1 MRIYF
6 APMEGTTGYIYRR
19 LHHRYF
25 GGVDK
30 YYTPFLSPTKDP
42 IFGKREKRDILPE
55 NNAGIPTVPQLLTCR
70 AEDFNWA
77 ADALFDL
84 GYPEVNLNLGC
95 PSGTVTAK
103 KKGSGFL
110 AFPEELDRFLEEIFS
125 HAKGPISIKTR
136 IGVTDPEEFPRLMEI
151 YNRYPVCELTIH
163 PRVRKEFYKGSV
175 HLDVFREALEK
186 SKVPLCYNGDL
197 TTAEEYRRFRESFPE
212 VEHVMI
218 GRGLVADPALAEKI
232 KGEIRPDRERMKE
245 FHDALYEEYCVVFES
260 SRNAMM
266 RMKEHWY
273 YHINLYA
280 DSQKLGKKLKKA
292 TDSREYEAAAA
303 AVFRELE
310 LLPGPIPEWR
320 KESADF

>member
-30 YYTPFLSPTKDP
+30 YFTPFLSPTKERV
-42 IFGKREKRDILPE
+42 FSKREKRDILPE
-55 NNAGIPTVPQLLTCR
+55 HNQGVHTVPQLLTCS

-77 ADALFDL
+77 AEELFDL

-103 KKGSGFL
+103 KKGAGFL
-110 AFPEELDRFLEEIFS
+110 AFPEELDRFLEQIYS
-125 HAKGPISIKTR
+125 RARGPISIKTR
-136 IGVTDPEEFPRLMEI
+136 IGVSEPEEFERLLEI
-151 YNRYPVCELTIH
+151 YNRYPIHELTVH
-163 PRVRKEFYKGSV
+163 PRVRKEFYRGSV
-175 HLDVFREALEK
+175 HLDIFQNALK
-186 SKVPLCYNGDL
+186 RSRFPLCYNGDL
-197 TTAEEYRRFRESFPE
+197 TSQEECHRFFEHFPE
-212 VEHVMI
+212 VEAVMI
-218 GRGLVADPALAEKI
+218 GRGLVADPALAEKTT
-232 KGEIRPDRERMKE
+232 GNYHPNLERMQH
-245 FHDALYEEYCVVFES
+245 FHDALYEEYCVAFAS

-266 RMKEHWY
+266 RMKEYWH

-280 DSQKLGKKLKKA
+280 DSQKHGKKLKK
-292 TDSREYEAAAA
+292 TSDPKEYEAVAASI
-303 AVFRELE
+303 FRELE
-310 LLPGPIPEWR
+310 LLPDAAPEWR